1 MHQESFSSVAE
12 IVEIPLVDIVI
23 DRGDFLYLH
32 VLEGHWKGVS
42 GAGRARPVRN

>member
-23 DRGDFLYLH
+23 DRGDFLFYIIGICQKLK
-32 VLEGHWKGVS
+32 ES
-42 GAGRARPVRN
+42 GNAKAM